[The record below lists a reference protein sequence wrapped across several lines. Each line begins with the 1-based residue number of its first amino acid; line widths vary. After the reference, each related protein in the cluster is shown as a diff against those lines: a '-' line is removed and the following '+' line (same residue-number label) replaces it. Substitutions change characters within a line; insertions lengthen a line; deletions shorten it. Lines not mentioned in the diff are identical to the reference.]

1 MTQCE
6 ASGFDWSEQAH
17 IKQMDNSS
25 PQDQYRMGV
34 DIGGTFTDVALEIG
48 GAFHT
53 AKTLTTPEAPEH
65 GVLRGVH
72 EVLQRADVQPQAVT
86 TVIYGTT
93 LATNLLIEQKGSATA
108 LITTEGFRD
117 VIEMRNENRYEQ
129 YDLDID
135 LPTPLV
141 PRRLRLPV
149 RERLNARGEVLLPL
163 AEADV
168 EALIPRLRSEAV
180 RSVAIG
186 FLHSYMNA
194 AHEERA
200 RDILL
205 ASLPDLEVTL
215 SSAVSPEMREYERIS
230 TACANAYVQ
239 PLMSRHLRGLEQQL
253 ADAGLR
259 CPLYLMLS
267 GGGITTLETAVRF
280 PVRLVESGPAG
291 GAIFASHIARQL
303 GLDAVLSYDMGGTTA
318 KICLIDDGA
327 PQTSRSFEVARV
339 YRFLQGSGI
348 PLRIPV
354 IRMVEIGAGGGSIAT
369 LDALRRVAVGPESA
383 GSEPG
388 PACYDRGGEHPTV
401 TDADVVLGRIDP
413 QQFAGGR
420 IVLNRDKAADAL
432 LSGVGERLELDAGGA
447 ALGVSEMVDE
457 NMANASRVHA
467 IESGRIVENRTLIA
481 FGGAAP
487 LHAAR
492 LAEKL
497 NVRRVVIPPEAGVG
511 SAIGFLRAP
520 VSYEVTRSFYQRVAS
535 LDIGGANGLLDAM
548 RAEALAVVE
557 AGAASRPLGETRT
570 AFMRYVGQGHEVG
583 VELPVRI
590 HTPRL
595 GPDAPEVLLA
605 AFEDEYRRLYE
616 RSIPY
621 LEVEIL
627 TWVLLVSTAD
637 EAPAPVVETVQA
649 ADAPPPSGQ
658 RRIVDTV
665 TGEPVTAPVYQRR
678 DLSPGA
684 QITGP
689 AVIVEDDTST
699 VVSGRFRAQVH
710 PLNYLVLERLS
721 PQDVVER
728 H

>member
-1 MTQCE
+1 
-6 ASGFDWSEQAH
+6 
-17 IKQMDNSS
+17 MDNASS
-25 PQDQYRMGV
+25 QDECRIGV

-53 AKTLTTPEAPEH
+53 AKTLTTPDAPER
-65 GVLRGVH
+65 GVLQGVR
-72 EVLQRADVQPQAVT
+72 EVLQRAGVQPQAVS

-200 RDILL
+200 RDLL
-205 ASLPDLEVTL
+205 LDALPHLEVTL
-215 SSAVSPEMREYERIS
+215 SSEVSPEMREYERIS

-239 PLMSRHLRGLEQQL
+239 PLMSRHLRGLQQQL

-291 GAIFASHIARQL
+291 GAIFASHVARQL

-354 IRMVEIGAGGGSIAT
+354 IQMVEIGAGGGSIAT
-369 LDALRRVAVGPESA
+369 LDALGRVAVGPESA

-388 PACYDRGGEHPTV
+388 PACYDRGGGHPTV

-420 IVLNRDKAADAL
+420 IVLDRARAAEAL
-432 LSGVGERLELDAGGA
+432 LHGVGKRLDLDAGGA

-497 NVRRVVIPPEAGVG
+497 NVQRVVIPPEAGVG

-520 VSYEVTRSFYQRVAS
+520 VSYEVTRSFYQRVTS
-535 LDIGGANGLLDAM
+535 LDVDGANALLDAM
-548 RAEALAVVE
+548 RVEALGVVE
-557 AGAASRPLGETRT
+557 AGAGGRPLTEVRT

-595 GPDAPEVLLA
+595 GPDAPEVLTA

-637 EAPAPVVETVQA
+637 EAPTAVVEAVQA
-649 ADAPPPSGQ
+649 VAPPPPGGQ

-665 TGEPVTAPVYQRR
+665 TGEALTAPVYQRQ
-678 DLSPGA
+678 DLPPGA
-684 QITGP
+684 QIDGP
-689 AVIVEDDTST
+689 AVIVEDDTAT
-699 VVSGRFRAQVH
+699 VVSSRFHARVH

-721 PQDVVER
+721 PQAEGETKP
-728 H
+728 

>member
-1 MTQCE
+1 
-6 ASGFDWSEQAH
+6 
-17 IKQMDNSS
+17 MDTSS
-25 PQDQYRMGV
+25 PQDQCRIGV
-34 DIGGTFTDVALEIG
+34 DIGGTFTDVALEMG
-48 GAFHT
+48 GIFHT
-53 AKTLTTPEAPEH
+53 AKTLTTSDAPER

-72 EVLQRADVQPQAVT
+72 EVLRQAGVEPRAIT

-93 LATNLLIEQKGSATA
+93 LATNLLIEQKGSPTA
-108 LITTEGFRD
+108 LVTTEGFRD

-149 RERLNARGEVLLPL
+149 RERLDARGEVLLPL
-163 AEADV
+163 AEDDV

-180 RSVAIG
+180 KSVAIG
-186 FLHSYMNA
+186 FLHSYMNP
-194 AHEERA
+194 AHEERS

-205 ASLPDLEVTL
+205 AALPDLEITL
-215 SSAVSPEMREYERIS
+215 SSEVSPEMREYERIS

-239 PLMSRHLRGLEQQL
+239 PLMSRHLRGLQQQL
-253 ADAGLR
+253 ADAGVR

-291 GAIFASHIARQL
+291 GAIFASHIAREL

-354 IRMVEIGAGGGSIAT
+354 IKMVEIGAGGGSIAT
-369 LDALRRVAVGPESA
+369 LDALGRVAVGPESA

-388 PACYDRGGEHPTV
+388 PACYAQGGEQPTV

-420 IVLNRDKAADAL
+420 IVLDHAKAADAL
-432 LSGVGERLELDAGGA
+432 LNGVGKRLDLDAGGA

-467 IESGRIVENRTLIA
+467 IESGRTVEGRTLIA

-520 VSYEVTRSFYQRVAS
+520 VAYEVTRSYYQRVAT
-535 LDIGGANGLLDAM
+535 LDIHGANALLDAM
-548 RAEALAVVE
+548 RVEALAVVE
-557 AGAASRPLGETRT
+557 AGARGRPITETRT

-590 HTPRL
+590 HAKRL
-595 GPDAPEVLLA
+595 GPDASEVLTT

-616 RSIPY
+616 RSIPH

-627 TWVLLVSTAD
+627 TWVLLVSTRD
-637 EAPAPVVETVQA
+637 EVAVPAITPAPAVDLP
-649 ADAPPPSGQ
+649 APRGQ
-658 RRIVDTV
+658 RRIVDTIS
-665 TGEPVTAPVYQRR
+665 GETLTAPVYQRQE
-678 DLSPGA
+678 LVPGTG
-684 QITGP
+684 ITGP
-689 AVIVEDDTST
+689 SVIVEQDTAT
-699 VVSGRFRAQVH
+699 VVSSRFRASVH
-710 PLNYLVLERLS
+710 PLNYLVLERLTT
-721 PQDVVER
+721 QEEGG
-728 H
+728 